1 MRCPLIKVNLCG
13 GVRCGVLYSHI
24 MQLYFVS
31 FQSPVK
37 YMQSLQSTRL
47 IETSLT
53 LYSRNQNCNNY
64 FHHVKHKYIKQNISR
79 YFYSTSYPVSSDPPT
94 LLVDWLQIVVAEVA
108 FINYVGGQ
116 ASVFRATSVHLV
128 MSCRVLSCQQ
138 LHPVTSFH
146 MTSTTPPSQ
155 SVS

>member
-1 MRCPLIKVNLCG
+1 
-13 GVRCGVLYSHI
+13 
-24 MQLYFVS
+24 
-31 FQSPVK
+31 
-37 YMQSLQSTRL
+37 MQSLQSTRL

-116 ASVFRATSVHLV
+116 ASVCRPFPSTWTCRV
-128 MSCRVLSCQQ
+128 MSCHVINYI
-138 LHPVTSFH
+138 
-146 MTSTTPPSQ
+146 Q
-155 SVS
+155 SHLFT